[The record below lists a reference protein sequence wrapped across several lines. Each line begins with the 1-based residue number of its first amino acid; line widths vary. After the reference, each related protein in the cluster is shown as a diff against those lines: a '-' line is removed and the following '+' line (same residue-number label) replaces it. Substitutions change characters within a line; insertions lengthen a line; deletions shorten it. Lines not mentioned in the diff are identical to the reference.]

1 MKTYM
6 FCNAHLD
13 PVWLW
18 QWESGMSEA
27 ISTFRSAARLI
38 DEYPDFIFN
47 HNESL
52 LYEWVEEHEPA
63 LFEKIREQVKSGRWK
78 IVGGWF
84 LQPDCNIPAGESIVR
99 QILRGR
105 IYFYD
110 KFGEVPVTAVNV
122 DSFGHARG
130 LVQLLRQ
137 CGYRHYVNI
146 RPGRGN
152 YDFPNEDFLW
162 TGYDGSEILVHRS
175 DKGYNSVLGQAAEE
189 LSGTEDRPGWLKR
202 HENEENALYLW
213 GVGNHGGGPS
223 RKDLD
228 DIAALRASGADLVH
242 STPDDYFKTV
252 DRASLPVVNRG
263 LNHLMEGCYTSI
275 IRIKQLHRRLEND
288 LCMTEAM
295 ASHAALSGLS
305 VYEKEKLDD
314 AWRDLLF
321 AEFHDSLPGSCIQ
334 PVEEDVIR
342 MLHHGLEIT
351 NKLKSKYFLALC
363 AGQEPVPDGDT
374 VPILLYN
381 PHPFPYTQPVDVEF
395 LLPRQM
401 WHKDFSNPIAYMDGV
416 RVPCQQAKESGNFY
430 MDWCKRIIIEHPLSP
445 FSVTRFDVKFETL
458 PARPAPTVEQ
468 ENRER
473 WEGRERWERRNLL
486 TADTARGQVV
496 VNTRTG
502 LVDSYVV
509 DGTEYLK
516 PGALS
521 LEVFRDAISC
531 WDGHPE
537 LDLRYPE
544 GRFTLMTPG
553 EATDFSGVKGQIVS
567 PVRAV
572 EEGEVETVIEADMKY
587 GGSRALVRYIV
598 GKLSGA
604 LDIEVRVFW
613 AENEKRLK
621 LRIPTALE
629 NSGHFG
635 MTMFG
640 REKLTPG
647 SRGEDTFSQYWQA
660 VADEERAL
668 TVLDD
673 GVYGSDFSGGVLRV
687 TLLRSAGYGSGRS
700 AWGEPFHE
708 PMYQQRMD
716 QGERRYRFRLTGG
729 EREERFKNVDREAA
743 MWNRIPYG
751 FAFCPSGDG
760 EKPAPLCTIDAENV
774 VLSCFKRSE
783 RDGDAWILR
792 LYEAQGIAVK
802 ARVDLP
808 AAGLAFDAD
817 FEPFAIRTFL
827 LKDGRISET
836 DMLEGA
842 VPLAEE
848 EGN

>member
-1 MKTYM
+1 KTYM

-63 LFEKIREQVKSGRWK
+63 LFEKIREQVKAGRWK

-84 LQPDCNIPAGESIVR
+84 LQPDCNIPAGESILR

-110 KFGEVPVTAVNV
+110 KFGEVPVTAVNF
-122 DSFGHARG
+122 DSFGHAQG
-130 LVQLLRQ
+130 LVQVLTK

-152 YDFPNEDFLW
+152 YDFPNEDFRW
-162 TGYDGSEILVHRS
+162 IGYDGSEILVHRS
-175 DKGYNSVLGQAAEE
+175 DKGYNSVLGQAAAE
-189 LSGTEDRPGWLKR
+189 LLGDGERPGWLER
-202 HENEENALYLW
+202 HKDEENALYLW

-228 DIAALRASGADLVH
+228 DIAALQASGVDLVH
-242 STPDDYFKTV
+242 STPDEYFAAV
-252 DRASLPVVNRG
+252 ERDSLPVVNRG

-288 LCMTEAM
+288 LVMTEAM
-295 ASHAALSGLS
+295 ATHAAIAGLS
-305 VYEKEKLDD
+305 VYDREKLDD

-321 AEFHDSLPGSCIQ
+321 SEFHDSLPGSCIQ
-334 PVEEDVIR
+334 PVEEDMIR

-363 AGQEPVPDGDT
+363 AGQEPVEDGET

-381 PHPFPYTQPVDVEF
+381 PHPFPFTQPVDVEF

-401 WHKDFSNPIAYMDGV
+401 WHKDFSNPVAYVNGV

-430 MDWCKRIIIEHPLSP
+430 MDWCKRILIEHPLAP
-445 FSVTRFDVKFETL
+445 FSVTRFDVKFEIL
-458 PARPAPTVEQ
+458 PSRPMPTVEE
-468 ENRER
+468 ENRTR
-473 WEGRERWERRNLL
+473 WEGRERWENRNRIVV
-486 TADTARGQVV
+486 DTARGQVA

-502 LVDSYVV
+502 LVDSYTV
-509 DGTEYLK
+509 DGEELLS

-521 LEVFRDAISC
+521 LEVFEDAISC
-531 WDGHPE
+531 WDGHPN

-553 EATDFSGVKGQIVS
+553 EATDFSGVKGSVVR

-572 EEGEVETVIEADMKY
+572 EEGDILTVIEADMKY
-587 GGSRALVRYIV
+587 GHSRALVRYLI
-598 GKLSGA
+598 GKISGA
-604 LDIEVRVFW
+604 LEVEVRVFW

-621 LRIPTALE
+621 LRIPTVFE
-629 NSGHFG
+629 SGEHWG

-640 REKLTPG
+640 REKLRPG

-660 VADEERAL
+660 VTDGTRAL
-668 TVLDD
+668 TVIDD
-673 GVYGSDFSGGVLRV
+673 GVYGSDFKDGVLRV

-716 QGERRYRFRLTGG
+716 QGERRYRFRLMGG
-729 EREERFKNVDREAA
+729 EREERLLHVDREAA

-751 FAFCPSGDG
+751 FAFCPSGEG
-760 EKPAPLCTIDAENV
+760 VKPLPLCTVDAENI

-783 RDGDAWILR
+783 READAWILR
-792 LYEAQGIAVK
+792 LYEAQGIPSTAH
-802 ARVDLP
+802 VDLP
-808 AAGLAFDAD
+808 AAGLSFDAD
-817 FEPFAIRTFL
+817 FAPFAIRTYRIR
-827 LKDGRISET
+827 DGRIEEC
-836 DMLEGA
+836 DLLEGS
-842 VPLAEE
+842 VPLPVTPAE
-848 EGN
+848 

>member
-27 ISTFRSAARLI
+27 ISTFRSASKLI

-63 LFEKIREQVKSGRWK
+63 LFEKIREQVKSGRWE

-84 LQPDCNIPAGESIVR
+84 LQPDCNIPAGESILR
-99 QILRGR
+99 QIIRGR
-105 IYFYD
+105 LYFYD
-110 KFGEVPVTAVNV
+110 KFGKVPVTAVNF
-122 DSFGHARG
+122 DSFGHAQG
-130 LVQLLRQ
+130 LVQVLAK
-137 CGYRHYVNI
+137 CGYKNYVNI

-152 YDFPNEDFLW
+152 YDFESEDFLW
-162 TGYDGSEILVHRS
+162 TGYDGSEVLVHRS

-189 LSGTEDRPGWLKR
+189 LCGTEDRPGWLKR
-202 HENEENALYLW
+202 HENEQNALYLW

-228 DIAALRASGADLVH
+228 DIAELKKQGVDLVH
-242 STPDDYFKTV
+242 STPDEYFKTV
-252 DRASLPVVNRG
+252 DRASLPVVDRG
-263 LNHLMEGCYTSI
+263 LNHLMEGCYSSI
-275 IRIKQLHRRLEND
+275 IRIKQLHRQLEND
-288 LCMTEAM
+288 LVMTEAM
-295 ASHAALSGLS
+295 AAHSEIAGLAK
-305 VYEKEKLDD
+305 YDKEKLDD

-334 PVEEDVIR
+334 PVEDDTLR
-342 MLHHGLEIT
+342 MLNHGLEIT
-351 NKLKSKYFLALC
+351 NKLKSKYFLALT
-363 AGQEPVPDGDT
+363 AGEAPVSDGDT
-374 VPILLYN
+374 VPILVYN
-381 PHPFPYTQPVDVEF
+381 PHPFAYTQPIDVEF
-395 LLPRQM
+395 LLPRQL
-401 WHKDFSNPIAYMDGV
+401 WHKDFSNPVAYFKGE
-416 RVPCQQAKESGNFY
+416 RVACQQAKESGNFY
-430 MDWCKRIIIEHPLSP
+430 MDWCKRIIIEHPLP
-445 FSVTRFDVKFETL
+445 PMTVTRFDVKFDIIPSRPL
-458 PARPAPTVEQ
+458 PALQPEKTRIVAE
-468 ENRER
+468 
-473 WEGRERWERRNLL
+473 
-486 TADTARGQVV
+486 TARGQVI

-502 LVDSYVV
+502 LVDSYTV

-516 PGALS
+516 PGALA
-521 LEVFRDAISC
+521 LEVYQDALSC
-531 WDGHPE
+531 WDGHPD

-553 EATDFSGVKGQIVS
+553 EATDFSGVKGGIVQ

-572 EEGEVETVIEADMKY
+572 EDGEVETIIEADMKY
-587 GGSRALVRYIV
+587 AHSRLLVRYII
-598 GKLSGA
+598 GKRSGS
-604 LDIEVRVFW
+604 LDVEIRVFW

-621 LRIPTALE
+621 LMIPTSIE
-629 NSGHFG
+629 DGEHYG

-640 REKLTPG
+640 REKLRPG

-660 VADEERAL
+660 VASEKHAL
-668 TVLDD
+668 TVTDD
-673 GVYGSDFSGGVLRV
+673 GVYGSNYRDGILGV

-708 PMYQQRMD
+708 PTYQQRMD

-729 EREERFKNVDREAA
+729 ERSERFTLIDREAA
-743 MWNRIPYG
+743 QWNRRPYG

-760 EKPAPLCTIDAENV
+760 TKPAPLCEIDAPNV

-783 RDGDAWILR
+783 REANVWVIR
-792 LYEAQGIAVK
+792 IYEAQGAKTK
-802 ARVDLP
+802 AHVTLP
-808 AAGLAFDAD
+808 AAKTAFDVELKP
-817 FEPFAIRTFL
+817 FEIRTFR
-827 LKDGRISET
+827 LKDGKIEET

-842 VPLAEE
+842 VPLAD
-848 EGN
+848 

>member
-18 QWESGMSEA
+18 QWESGMGEA
-27 ISTFRSAARLI
+27 ISTFRSAAKLI

-63 LFEKIREQVKSGRWK
+63 LFEKIREQVKAERWK

-84 LQPDCNIPAGESIVR
+84 LQPDCNIPAGESIMR

-110 KFGEVPVTAVNV
+110 KFGEVPVTAVNF
-122 DSFGHARG
+122 DSFGHAQG
-130 LVQLLRQ
+130 LVQVLTK

-152 YDFPNEDFLW
+152 YDFPNEDFRW
-162 TGYDGSEILVHRS
+162 IGYDGSEILVHRS
-175 DKGYNSVLGQAAEE
+175 DKGYNSVLGQAAAELLGNEE
-189 LSGTEDRPGWLKR
+189 HPGWLER
-202 HENEENALYLW
+202 HGDEENALYLW

-228 DIAALRASGADLVH
+228 DIAALKASGIDLVH
-242 STPDDYFKTV
+242 STPDEYFAAV
-252 DRASLPVVNRG
+252 EREGLPVVNRG

-288 LCMTEAM
+288 LVMTEAM
-295 ASHAALSGLS
+295 AAHAEIAGLAG
-305 VYEKEKLDD
+305 YDREKLDD

-321 AEFHDSLPGSCIQ
+321 SEFHDSLPGSCIQ

-363 AGQEPVPDGDT
+363 AGQEPVADGDT

-381 PHPFPYTQPVDVEF
+381 PHPFPFTQPVDVEF

-401 WHKDFSNPIAYMDGV
+401 WHKEFSNPIAYCGGE
-416 RVPCQQAKESGNFY
+416 RVPCQQTKESGNFY
-430 MDWCKRIIIEHPLSP
+430 MDWCKRIIIEHPLAP
-445 FSVTRFDVKFETL
+445 FSVTRFDVKFELL
-458 PARPAPTVEQ
+458 PSRPLPTVEQ
-468 ENRER
+468 ENREKR
-473 WEGRERWERRNLL
+473 EGRERWEKRNLIVVE
-486 TADTARGQVV
+486 TARGQAA

-502 LVDSYVV
+502 LVDSYTL
-509 DGTEYLK
+509 DGKEFLQ

-521 LEVFRDAISC
+521 LEVFEDALSC
-531 WDGHPE
+531 WDGHPN

-553 EATDFSGVKGQIVS
+553 EATDFSGVKGAVVR

-572 EEGEVETVIEADMKY
+572 EDGEVMTVIEADMKY
-587 GGSRALVRYIV
+587 GSSRALVRYLI
-598 GKLSGA
+598 GKISGS
-604 LDIEVRVFW
+604 LDAEIRVFW

-621 LRIPTALE
+621 LRIPTVFTGGE
-629 NSGHFG
+629 HWG

-640 REKLTPG
+640 REKLRPG

-660 VADEERAL
+660 VTDGTDAL
-668 TVLDD
+668 SVIDD
-673 GVYGSDFSGGVLRV
+673 GVYGSDWRDGVLRV

-700 AWGEPFHE
+700 VWGEPFHE

-729 EREERFKNVDREAA
+729 ERKERFSRIDREAA

-751 FAFCPSGDG
+751 FAFCPPGEG
-760 EKPAPLCTIDAENV
+760 EKPLPLCLIDTENV
-774 VLSCFKRSE
+774 VLSCFKQSE
-783 RDGDAWILR
+783 REAGVWILR
-792 LYEAQGIAVK
+792 LYEAQGIPVK
-802 ARVDLP
+802 AHIAVP
-808 AAGLAFDAD
+808 IAGVSFDAD
-817 FEPFAIRTFL
+817 FAPFEIRTFC
-827 LKDGRISET
+827 LKDGKIGEC
-836 DMLEGA
+836 DPLEGS
-842 VPLAEE
+842 VPLPPDPEE
-848 EGN
+848 

>member
-27 ISTFRSAARLI
+27 ISTFRSAAKLI
-38 DEYPDFIFN
+38 DEYPDFVFN

-63 LFEKIREQVKSGRWK
+63 LFEKIREQVKAGRWK

-84 LQPDCNIPAGESIVR
+84 LQPDCNIPAGESILR

-110 KFGEVPVTAVNV
+110 KFGEVPVTAVNF
-122 DSFGHARG
+122 DSFGHAQG
-130 LVQLLRQ
+130 LVQVLKK

-152 YDFPNEDFLW
+152 YDFPNEDFRW
-162 TGYDGSEILVHRS
+162 IGYDGSEILVHRS
-175 DKGYNSVLGQAAEE
+175 DKGYNSVLGQAAAE
-189 LSGTEDRPGWLKR
+189 LCGDGERPGWLER
-202 HENEENALYLW
+202 HKDEKNALYLW

-228 DIAALRASGADLVH
+228 DIAAMQASGVDLVH
-242 STPDDYFKTV
+242 STPDAYFAAV
-252 DRASLPVVNRG
+252 ERDSLPVVNRG

-288 LCMTEAM
+288 LVMTEAM
-295 ASHAALSGLS
+295 ASHAAIAGLS
-305 VYEKEKLDD
+305 VYDREKLDD

-321 AEFHDSLPGSCIQ
+321 SEFHDSLPGSCIQ

-351 NKLKSKYFLALC
+351 NKLKSKYFLALS
-363 AGQEPVPDGDT
+363 AGQEPVEDGDT

-381 PHPFPYTQPVDVEF
+381 PHPFPFTQPVDVEF

-401 WHKDFSNPIAYMDGV
+401 WHKDFSNPIAYADGV

-430 MDWCKRIIIEHPLSP
+430 MDWCKRILIEHPLAP
-445 FSVTRFDVKFETL
+445 FSVTRFDVKFEIL
-458 PARPAPTVEQ
+458 PSRPMPTVEE
-468 ENRER
+468 ENRTR
-473 WEGRERWERRNLL
+473 WEGRERWENRNRIVV
-486 TADTARGQVV
+486 DTARGQVA

-509 DGTEYLK
+509 DGEELLT

-521 LEVFRDAISC
+521 LEVFEDAISC
-531 WDGHPE
+531 WDGHPN

-553 EATDFSGVKGQIVS
+553 EATDFAGVKGSVVR

-572 EEGEVETVIEADMKY
+572 EEGEVLTVIEADMKY
-587 GGSRALVRYIV
+587 GHSRALVRYLI

-604 LDIEVRVFW
+604 LDVEVRVFW

-621 LRIPTALE
+621 LRIPTVFE
-629 NSGHFG
+629 SGEHWG

-640 REKLTPG
+640 REKLRPG

-660 VADEERAL
+660 VTDGARAL
-668 TVLDD
+668 TVIDD
-673 GVYGSDFSGGVLRV
+673 GVYGSDWRDGVLRV

-716 QGERRYRFRLTGG
+716 QGERRYRFRLMGG
-729 EREERFKNVDREAA
+729 EREERLLHIDREAA

-751 FAFCPSGDG
+751 FAFCPSGEG
-760 EKPAPLCTIDAENV
+760 VKPQPLCTVDAENI

-783 RDGDAWILR
+783 RKADEWILR
-792 LYEAQGIAVK
+792 LYEAQGIPSK
-802 ARVDLP
+802 AHIDLP

-817 FEPFAIRTFL
+817 FAPFAIRTYRIR
-827 LKDGRISET
+827 DGRIEEC
-836 DMLEGA
+836 DLLEGS
-842 VPLAEE
+842 VPLPESPAE
-848 EGN
+848 

>member
-27 ISTFRSAARLI
+27 ISTFRSASRLI

-63 LFEKIREQVKSGRWK
+63 LFERIREQVKAGRWK

-84 LQPDCNIPAGESIVR
+84 LQPDCNIPAGESILR

-110 KFGEVPVTAVNV
+110 KFGEVPVTAVNF
-122 DSFGHARG
+122 DSFGHAQG
-130 LVQLLRQ
+130 LVQVLTK
-137 CGYRHYVNI
+137 CGYKHYVNI

-152 YDFPNEDFLW
+152 YDFPNEDFRW
-162 TGYDGSEILVHRS
+162 IGYDGSEILVHRS

-189 LSGTEDRPGWLKR
+189 LVGNEERPGWLKR
-202 HENEENALYLW
+202 HEDEANALYLW

-228 DIAALRASGADLVH
+228 DIAALKNGNNAIRLLDNYAFALVLGSVTNDEGTWYHVSQAGTEGYIHSDYFHVLSLGELPVFLQSSEYQNASSNSGASNV
-242 STPDDYFKTV
+242 
-252 DRASLPVVNRG
+252 
-263 LNHLMEGCYTSI
+263 TSS
-275 IRIKQLHRRLEND
+275 Q
-288 LCMTEAM
+288 
-295 ASHAALSGLS
+295 
-305 VYEKEKLDD
+305 
-314 AWRDLLF
+314 
-321 AEFHDSLPGSCIQ
+321 IQ
-334 PVEEDVIR
+334 PVEDDVIR

-363 AGQEPVPDGDT
+363 AGQEPVADGDT

-381 PHPFPYTQPVDVEF
+381 PHPFPFTQPVDVEF
-395 LLPRQM
+395 LLPRQL
-401 WHKDFSNPIAYMDGV
+401 WHKEFSNPIAYADGV

-430 MDWCKRIIIEHPLSP
+430 MDWCKRIIIEHPLAP

-458 PARPAPTVEQ
+458 PTRPAPTVGQ

-473 WEGRERWERRNLL
+473 LEGRDRWERWEKRNLL
-486 TADTARGQVV
+486 VVQTDRGQVA

-502 LVDSYVV
+502 LVDSYVR
-509 DGTEYLK
+509 DGVEYLQ

-521 LEVFRDAISC
+521 LEVFQDAISC
-531 WDGHPE
+531 WDGHPN

-553 EATDFSGVKGQIVS
+553 EATDFSGVKGQVVS

-572 EEGEVETVIEADMKY
+572 EEGEVETIIEADMKY
-587 GGSRALVRYIV
+587 GHSRALVRYLI
-598 GKLSGA
+598 GRRSGS
-604 LDIEVRVFW
+604 LDAEIRVFW

-621 LRIPTALE
+621 LRIPTVFE
-629 NSGHFG
+629 DGEHWG

-640 REKLTPG
+640 REKLRPG

-660 VADEERAL
+660 AADKEHAL

-673 GVYGSDFSGGVLRV
+673 GVYGSDWRDGVLRV

-729 EREERFKNVDREAA
+729 ERAERFSKVDREAA

-751 FAFCPSGDG
+751 FAHCPPGTG
-760 EKPAPLCTIDAENV
+760 EKPAPLCAIDAENV
-774 VLSCFKRSE
+774 ALSCFKQSE
-783 RDGDAWILR
+783 REAGVWILR
-792 LYEAQGIAVK
+792 LYEAQGIGTT
-802 ARVDLP
+802 ARIDLP
-808 AAGLAFDAD
+808 AAEISFDAAFKP
-817 FEPFAIRTFL
+817 FEIRTFRL
-827 LKDGRISET
+827 ADGVVVET
-836 DMLEGA
+836 DPLEGA
-842 VPLAEE
+842 VPIEL
-848 EGN
+848 